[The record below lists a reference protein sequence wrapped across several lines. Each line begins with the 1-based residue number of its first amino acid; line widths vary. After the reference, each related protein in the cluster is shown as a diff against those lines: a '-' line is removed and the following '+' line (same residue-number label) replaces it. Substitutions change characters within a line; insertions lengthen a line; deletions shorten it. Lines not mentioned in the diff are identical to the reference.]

1 MNYIKERED
10 LAAAFQW
17 TAHLN
22 FHEGVANHFSLA
34 LEDGQNFLINPNQK
48 HFSLIKSSDLLLL
61 NVNDDPLKLANA
73 PDPTAWGLH
82 SSLHRYVKHAKCV
95 MHIHSVYSTVLA
107 SLKDSY
113 LKPIDQNTAMFY
125 NRMVVDEDFGGLAFE
140 DEGKRCSKYFSNP
153 DIKIMVMGNHGLLII
168 GESIADAFNRMY
180 YFERAAETYIKAL
193 QTGQPLR
200 ILPSHIAEKTAQELE
215 DYPDQSIS
223 HFNEIKK
230 ILKKKGSD
238 FNQ

>member
-1 MNYIKERED
+1 M
-10 LAAAFQW
+10 
-17 TAHLN
+17 
-22 FHEGVANHFSLA
+22 
-34 LEDGQNFLINPNQK
+34 
-48 HFSLIKSSDLLLL
+48 
-61 NVNDDPLKLANA
+61 
-73 PDPTAWGLH
+73 
-82 SSLHRYVKHAKCV
+82 YVKHAKCV